1 MKHLFS
7 VLAGCAFLGTLV
19 AADDPMAEIM
29 AVTQK
34 NSVTVK
40 EKQTDKKG
48 SDKIPVKRRSVFT
61 FKTPS
66 GERQIIYNRWLNKQP
81 DFKGNHPSLNWE
93 SGVGFGVG
101 KFGNWYGN
109 NTIRVFINESDV
121 NITVTLGKVKKVVLP
136 KKKGDF
142 LVKNVEKRY
151 YPLNRLKIQLTIFYY

>member
-48 SDKIPVKRRSVFT
+48 SDKN
-61 FKTPS
+61 S
-66 GERQIIYNRWLNKQP
+66 GETPFCLYVQNTVRGTSDHLQ
-81 DFKGNHPSLNWE
+81 SL
-93 SGVGFGVG
+93 
-101 KFGNWYGN
+101 
-109 NTIRVFINESDV
+109 
-121 NITVTLGKVKKVVLP
+121 
-136 KKKGDF
+136 
-142 LVKNVEKRY
+142 VE
-151 YPLNRLKIQLTIFYY
+151 QTA